1 MARRPRDFDDDDD
14 FDMPAAVRVRTTEQ
28 LRINIAAE
36 LPSGRMLCNTVGRG
50 QFPRAYVAAHPEAT
64 AVCWFLDI
72 YQRDQTA
79 NNEQTEQDDRIEWVC
94 TPDPPEDPYDLVV
107 WGFGTRGETELVRE
121 MLQIGYQRLKDNG
134 RFVAVIDNAEDQWLH
149 AELKKLFPKVTRNP
163 IERGVVYLCTKPGP
177 LAKVKRYQAEF
188 VFRDGDKLIKAYS
201 RPGVF
206 SHRHIDVGAR
216 TLINFMDVKPGQHVL
231 DLGCGSGAVALAAAS
246 RADDVHVLAVDSNPR
261 ALECVHLGATENGL
275 SDIETALDAGGN
287 LIPKG
292 QFDLVLANP
301 PYFSH
306 YKIAELFLK
315 MSHRALKP
323 GGLVHVVT
331 KTPNWFAEKM
341 PMYFQEVGAEQ
352 VKEYWV
358 LSGRK

>member
-1 MARRPRDFDDDDD
+1 MPRRPRDDDD
-14 FDMPAAVRVRTTEQ
+14 FDQPTLHVRTTEQ
-28 LRINIAAE
+28 LRIDLATE

-79 NNEQTEQDDRIEWVC
+79 NNEETEHDSRIDWAC
-94 TPDPPEDPYDLVV
+94 TPDPPDEPFDLVV

-121 MLQIGYQRLKDNG
+121 MLQIGYQSLKDNG
-134 RFVAVIDNAEDQWLH
+134 RFVAVIDNPDDQWLH
-149 AELKKLFPKVTRNP
+149 LELKKLFPKVTRRAVA
-163 IERGVVYLCTKPGP
+163 RGVIYLSTKPGP

-188 VFRDGDKLIKAYS
+188 VFRDGDKLIKAFS

-216 TLINFMDVKPGQHVL
+216 TLINFMDVQPGQHVL
-231 DLGCGSGAVALAAAS
+231 DLGCGTGAVALAAAS
-246 RADDVHVLAVDSNPR
+246 RAEDVHVLAVDSNPR
-261 ALECVHLGATENGL
+261 ALECVHLGAAANGVTG
-275 SDIETALDAGGN
+275 IETSLDASGN
-287 LIPKG
+287 TIPRG

-306 YKIAELFLK
+306 YRIAELFLQ
-315 MSHRALKP
+315 MSQRALKP
-323 GGLVHVVT
+323 GGIVHVVT
-331 KTPNWFAEKM
+331 KTPKWFAEKM
-341 PMYFQEVGAEQ
+341 PMYFQDVGAEE

-358 LSGRK
+358 LSGTRG